1 MRIKF
6 VVPFPFGVD
15 GLNKRAAAIPRA
27 GLRPDTEVDC
37 VGVRN
42 SFDTGHP
49 SAGSSYYE
57 AMLLEMYVIE
67 AALGAEDEGYDA
79 VVMDSTSDSGQ
90 QVLRSRLSIPVVG
103 PGTAALAVAITLGKR
118 FSVVVYQDAHR
129 YVVEKI
135 LDSHR
140 LWDRCA
146 SIRAA
151 GIVPHFDTLVG
162 PDPEHEAARLVQV
175 AGGAIEEDGADVIV
189 LGSTTMHEAGLR
201 MSEELD
207 VPVVDPGPLALK
219 LAEAL
224 VDLRL
229 SHSKRAYPSP
239 ALLQD
244 EKFHSLVGAA
254 G

>member
-6 VVPFPFGVD
+6 VVPFPFGPE
-15 GLNKRAAAIPRA
+15 GLARRAASIPRE

-42 SFDTGHP
+42 SFDLGHP

-103 PGTAALAVAITLGKR
+103 PGTAGLAVAIALGKR

-129 YVVEKI
+129 YVVEKV
-135 LDSHR
+135 LDTHR

-151 GIVPHFDTLVG
+151 GLVPDFENLLG
-162 PDPEHEAARLVQV
+162 PDPEQETARLVETARQ
-175 AGGAIEEDGADVIV
+175 ALEQDGADVIV
-189 LGSTTMHEAGLR
+189 LGSTTMHEAGAR
-201 MSEELD
+201 MSAALG
-207 VPVVDPGPLALK
+207 VPVVNPGPVALK

-244 EKFHSLVGAA
+244 EKFHSLGSAP

>member
-6 VVPFPFGVD
+6 VVPFPFGPE
-15 GLNKRAAAIPRA
+15 GLSKRAAAVPYA
-27 GLRPDTEVDC
+27 GLRPGTEVDC

-42 SFDTGHP
+42 SFDPGHP

-67 AALGAEDEGYDA
+67 AALGAEDDGYDA

-103 PGTAALAVAITLGKR
+103 PGTAGLAVAITLGKR
-118 FSVVVYQDAHR
+118 FSVIVYQDAHR
-129 YVVEKI
+129 YVVEKV
-135 LDSHR
+135 LETHR
-140 LWDRCA
+140 LGDRCA

-151 GIVPHFDTLVG
+151 GIVPDFENLVG
-162 PDPEHEAARLVQV
+162 PDPERERARLVQAARQAV
-175 AGGAIEEDGADVIV
+175 EHDGADVIV
-189 LGSTTMHEAGLR
+189 LGSTTMHEAGAHIGAA
-201 MSEELD
+201 LD
-207 VPVVDPGPLALK
+207 VPVVNPGPVALK

-229 SHSKRAYPSP
+229 SHSKRAFPSP
-239 ALLQD
+239 TLLQD
-244 EKFHSLVGAA
+244 EKFHSLVGAT